1 MVAST
6 ETSNMSLDCNRSGG
20 KGPDGLIITDMTLRF
35 LSMILLAAGL
45 ASAETFSGTVVD
57 VMCKGKDLAG
67 HTRSCAVDCAKSGF
81 GLVQADGKFLK
92 FDESGNARTLSMLK
106 KSSKEK
112 DLKVKVTGTLDGEV
126 IKVQAV
132 ELLP

>member
-1 MVAST
+1 MKLRLLYLGLMAVAV
-6 ETSNMSLDCNRSGG
+6 
-20 KGPDGLIITDMTLRF
+20 
-35 LSMILLAAGL
+35 

-57 VMCKGKDLAG
+57 VMCKGKDLSS
-67 HTRSCAVDCAKSGF
+67 HTRSCALDCAKSGF

-92 FDESGNARTLSMLK
+92 LDESGNARTLALLK
-106 KSSKEK
+106 KSTKDK
-112 DLKVKVTGTLDGEV
+112 DLKMKVTGTLDGEM

>member
-1 MVAST
+1 MNLRLISTGLLVA
-6 ETSNMSLDCNRSGG
+6 
-20 KGPDGLIITDMTLRF
+20 
-35 LSMILLAAGL
+35 AL

-67 HTRSCAVDCAKSGF
+67 HTRSCALDCAKSGF

-106 KSSKEK
+106 KSSKDK
-112 DLKVKVTGTLDGEV
+112 DLKVKITGTLDGEL

>member
-1 MVAST
+1 MKLRIFSI
-6 ETSNMSLDCNRSGG
+6 
-20 KGPDGLIITDMTLRF
+20 GLIV
-35 LSMILLAAGL
+35 AAL

-67 HTRSCAVDCAKSGF
+67 HTRSCALDCAKSGF

-92 FDESGNARTLSMLK
+92 FDESGNARTLALLK
-106 KSSKEK
+106 KSAKDK
-112 DLKVKVTGTLDGEV
+112 DLKMKVTGTADGDV

>member
-1 MVAST
+1 MKQRVF
-6 ETSNMSLDCNRSGG
+6 
-20 KGPDGLIITDMTLRF
+20 LITF
-35 LSMILLAAGL
+35 LAAGL

-67 HTRSCAVDCAKSGF
+67 HTRSCALDCAKSGF
-81 GLVQADGKFLK
+81 GLVEADGKFLK

-112 DLKVKVTGTLDGEV
+112 DLKVKVTGTLDGDV
-126 IKVQAV
+126 INVKAV

>member
-1 MVAST
+1 M
-6 ETSNMSLDCNRSGG
+6 
-20 KGPDGLIITDMTLRF
+20 KLRLF
-35 LSMILLAAGL
+35 SFSLLAAGL

-67 HTRSCAVDCAKSGF
+67 HTRSCALDCAKSGF
-81 GLVQADGKFLK
+81 GLVEADGKFLK
-92 FDESGNARTLSMLK
+92 FDESGNARTLTLLK
-106 KSSKEK
+106 KSAKEK
-112 DLKVKVTGTLDGEV
+112 DLKMKVTGTLDGEV

>member
-1 MVAST
+1 MKLKLFA
-6 ETSNMSLDCNRSGG
+6 
-20 KGPDGLIITDMTLRF
+20 IA
-35 LSMILLAAGL
+35 MISAGL

-67 HTRSCAVDCAKSGF
+67 HTRSCALDCAKSGF

-92 FDESGNARTLSMLK
+92 FDESGNARTLAMLK
-106 KSSKEK
+106 KSSKDK
-112 DLKVKVTGTLDGEV
+112 DLKVKVTGSVDGEV

>member
-1 MVAST
+1 M
-6 ETSNMSLDCNRSGG
+6 
-20 KGPDGLIITDMTLRF
+20 KLRVF
-35 LSMILLAAGL
+35 SISLLAAAL
-45 ASAETFSGTVVD
+45 ASAETYSGTVVD

-67 HTRSCAVDCAKSGF
+67 HTRACALDCSKSGF

-106 KSSKEK
+106 KSGKEK
-112 DLKVKVTGTLDGEV
+112 DLKVKVTGTIDGEV
-126 IKVQAV
+126 IKVKEV

>member
-1 MVAST
+1 MKLFSIALVV
-6 ETSNMSLDCNRSGG
+6 
-20 KGPDGLIITDMTLRF
+20 
-35 LSMILLAAGL
+35 AGL

-57 VMCKGKDLAG
+57 VMCKGKDLAS

-112 DLKVKVTGTLDGEV
+112 DLKVKVTGTSDGDV

>member
-1 MVAST
+1 MKVRLFSIIF
-6 ETSNMSLDCNRSGG
+6 SL
-20 KGPDGLIITDMTLRF
+20 
-35 LSMILLAAGL
+35 AGI

-57 VMCKGKDLAG
+57 VMCKGKDLAS

-92 FDESGNARTLSMLK
+92 FDESGNARTLSLLK

-112 DLKVKVTGTLDGEV
+112 DLKMKVNGTLDGEV
-126 IKVQAV
+126 IKVQSV

>member
-1 MVAST
+1 MKLRLF
-6 ETSNMSLDCNRSGG
+6 SL
-20 KGPDGLIITDMTLRF
+20 T
-35 LSMILLAAGL
+35 LLAAGL

-112 DLKVKVTGTLDGEV
+112 DLKVKVNGTVDGEV

>member
-1 MVAST
+1 MKLRLF
-6 ETSNMSLDCNRSGG
+6 SLG
-20 KGPDGLIITDMTLRF
+20 
-35 LSMILLAAGL
+35 LLAASL
-45 ASAETFSGTVVD
+45 ACAETFSGTVVD

-67 HTRSCAVDCAKSGF
+67 HTRSCALDCAKSGF

-92 FDESGNARTLSMLK
+92 FDEGGNARALAVLK

-112 DLKVKVTGTLDGEV
+112 DLKVKVTGTLDGEL

-132 ELLP
+132 ELVP

>member
-1 MVAST
+1 M
-6 ETSNMSLDCNRSGG
+6 
-20 KGPDGLIITDMTLRF
+20 KF
-35 LSMILLAAGL
+35 LTPLVLLTAAF

-67 HTRSCAVDCAKSGF
+67 HTRSCALDCAKSGF

-112 DLKVKVTGTLDGEV
+112 DLKVKVTGTVDGEL
-126 IKVQAV
+126 IKVQAL

>member
-1 MVAST
+1 MKLRLF
-6 ETSNMSLDCNRSGG
+6 SLS
-20 KGPDGLIITDMTLRF
+20 
-35 LSMILLAAGL
+35 LLAAGL
-45 ASAETFSGTVVD
+45 ASADTFSGTVVD
-57 VMCKGKDLAG
+57 VMCKGKDLSS
-67 HTRSCAVDCAKSGF
+67 HTRSCALDCAKSGF

-112 DLKVKVTGTLDGEV
+112 DLKVRVTGTVDGDV

>member
-1 MVAST
+1 MK
-6 ETSNMSLDCNRSGG
+6 LRIF
-20 KGPDGLIITDMTLRF
+20 GLILM
-35 LSMILLAAGL
+35 AAGL

-67 HTRSCAVDCAKSGF
+67 HTRSCALDCAKSGF

-92 FDESGNARTLSMLK
+92 FDESGNARTLSLLK
-106 KSSKEK
+106 KSAKEK
-112 DLKVKVTGTLDGEV
+112 DLKMKVTGTVDGDV
-126 IKVQAV
+126 IKVQTV

>member
-1 MVAST
+1 MKLKLFTIA
-6 ETSNMSLDCNRSGG
+6 
-20 KGPDGLIITDMTLRF
+20 LI
-35 LSMILLAAGL
+35 SAGL

-67 HTRSCAVDCAKSGF
+67 HTRSCALDCAKSGF

-106 KSSKEK
+106 KSSKDK
-112 DLKVKVTGTLDGEV
+112 DLKVKVNGTLDGEV

>member
-1 MVAST
+1 M
-6 ETSNMSLDCNRSGG
+6 
-20 KGPDGLIITDMTLRF
+20 KLRLF
-35 LSMILLAAGL
+35 SIALLAAGL
-45 ASAETFSGTVVD
+45 ASAEVFSGTVVD

-67 HTRSCAVDCAKSGF
+67 HTRSCALDCAKSGF

-106 KSSKEK
+106 KSSKDK
-112 DLKVKVTGTLDGEV
+112 DLKVKVSGTLDGEV